1 MMDVEVRRT
10 IATLPPSLVRM
21 FAGSLP
27 RSVVT
32 ANSTERLPAQE
43 TGLIQRILA
52 GEKELYYELIGPYE
66 RSVYVAALSILR
78 CEADAEDCAQDAI
91 LKAFRHLG
99 AFRGESKFGSW
110 LVSIALNEA
119 KMKLRKLRPGLYE
132 SLDEPTCNDE
142 GDYIPQLL
150 GDWREIPSESLE
162 RKEVREILV
171 RAVHSLPEIYREV
184 FVLRDIQGFDVAT
197 TAQMLEVSEAVV
209 KTRLL
214 RARLQMRDKVAPH
227 IKDSAVLSRA
237 SFKKGKNPWR

>member
-1 MMDVEVRRT
+1 MMDIEVCRT
-10 IATLPPSLVRM
+10 IATLPPSLIWM
-21 FAGSLP
+21 FAGNLP

-32 ANSTERLPAQE
+32 ANSTERLTAQE
-43 TGLIQRILA
+43 TDLIQRILA
-52 GEKELYYELIGPYE
+52 GEKELYYELICPYE
-66 RSVYVAALSILR
+66 RSVYVAAFSILR
-78 CEADAEDCAQDAI
+78 SEADAEDCVQDAI
-91 LKAFRHLG
+91 LKAFRHLC

-110 LVSIALNEA
+110 LVSIVLNEA

-132 SLDEPTCNDE
+132 SLDEPATNDE

-171 RAVHSLPEIYREV
+171 RAVQSLPEIYREV
-184 FVLRDIQGFDVAT
+184 FVLRDIQGFDVAS

-227 IKDSAVLSRA
+227 IKDSSVLSRP